1 MSSTDFTATADTLV
15 VTVPRP
21 DPARLNIDLYPIR
34 GTSDSRFGDMD
45 ANAHLNNLA
54 LEAMH
59 ENARAVL
66 NGRLFPGLY
75 DPKVDTVRLVTS
87 QNVVHFVA
95 EAHWPARIDT
105 GIGIG
110 RIGRTSF
117 VASSALLLNGRCIS
131 LCDTV
136 LVALG
141 SDGPVALTSDVRSE
155 LEGLLFGSDFD
166 EKDPCLTS
174 ERGPA

>member
-1 MSSTDFTATADTLV
+1 MSSADSMESIDSLV
-15 VTVPRP
+15 VTGPRP
-21 DPARLNIDLYPIR
+21 DPARLSIDLYPIR
-34 GTSDSRFGDMD
+34 RTSDSRFGDMD

-75 DPKVDTVRLVTS
+75 DPKIDTVRLVTS
-87 QNVVHFVA
+87 QNVVHFLV

-117 VASSALLLNGRCIS
+117 VASSALFHNGQCTS

-141 SDGPVALTSDVRSE
+141 SDGPVALTSDVRSA
-155 LEGLLFGSDFD
+155 LEGLWLGSGFD
-166 EKDPCLTS
+166 ENDPCLTS
-174 ERGPA
+174 EPGPA

>member
-1 MSSTDFTATADTLV
+1 MSSTDSMENIDSLV

-21 DPARLNIDLYPIR
+21 DSARSTIDLYPIR

-87 QNVVHFVA
+87 QNVVHFLA
-95 EAHWPARIDT
+95 EAHWPALIET

-117 VASSALLLNGRCIS
+117 VASSGLFHNGQCIS

-141 SDGPVALTSDVRSE
+141 SDGPVALTSDVRSA
-155 LEGLLFGSDFD
+155 LQGLWLGSGFD
-166 EKDPCLTS
+166 EKDPYLTG
-174 ERGPA
+174 GPRRA